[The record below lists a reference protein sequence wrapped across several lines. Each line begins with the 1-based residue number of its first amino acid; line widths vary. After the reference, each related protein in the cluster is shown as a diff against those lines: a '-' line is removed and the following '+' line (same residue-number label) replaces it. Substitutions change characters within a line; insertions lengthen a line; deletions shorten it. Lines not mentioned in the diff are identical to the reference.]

1 MRGRAA
7 VCDKIKGK
15 FIMITTKQRS
25 KLKSMSNTLR
35 PAVNIGK
42 GELTDNVISEIAT
55 ALYHR
60 ELVKVAALKS
70 CETSARLLCDE
81 VCDALGC
88 EPVLCVGNR
97 FVVYKRSDKDGI
109 EHINID

>member
-1 MRGRAA
+1 
-7 VCDKIKGK
+7 
-15 FIMITTKQRS
+15 MITTKQRS

-42 GELTDNVISEIAT
+42 GELTDNVLNEIAT

-60 ELVKVAALKS
+60 ELIKVAALKS
-70 CETSARLLCDE
+70 CDTPARELCAE
-81 VCDALGC
+81 LCAALDC
-88 EPVLCVGNR
+88 QPVLCVGNR

-109 EHINID
+109 EHIDID